1 MSTRQIQTDPP
12 ADPAILDISLIICT
26 RNRAAFLPAHLQ
38 SLTRLVTDTLQC
50 EIIIV
55 DNGSTDATGELLAVF
70 AIEHPGL
77 VRLVR
82 EDLPG
87 LARARN
93 AGYKA
98 ARGRRV
104 VFTDDDC
111 YPEPDFLEQI
121 VNALDTNGWDYMGGR
136 VNLFDPLDAPITIK
150 TDTEKFEIRAGSHIE
165 AGVIH
170 GANFSFKR
178 SVLESLGGFDARF
191 GAGAP
196 LISGEDMDII
206 ARASAAGYCGG
217 YDPRPIVAHHHRR
230 RDQRDIDKLNV
241 GYDVG
246 RGAYYAKMLLV
257 KEVRWI
263 YARHW
268 YWRFRMFTLS
278 GDVGRIYSETSGAA
292 RFLGSELLR
301 RCMAPF
307 R

>member
-1 MSTRQIQTDPP
+1 LTE
-12 ADPAILDISLIICT
+12 LI
-26 RNRAAFLPAHLQ
+26 
-38 SLTRLVTDTLQC
+38 TDTLQC

-55 DNGSTDATGELLAVF
+55 DNGSTDATGELLATF
-70 AIEHPGL
+70 ASTRPGL
-77 VRLVR
+77 VRLVH
-82 EDLPG
+82 ESLPG

-93 AGYKA
+93 TGYKA
-98 ARGRRV
+98 ALGRLV

-111 YPEPDFLEQI
+111 YPQPDFLEQI
-121 VNALDTNGWDYMGGR
+121 THALDTNGWDYMGGR

-165 AGVIH
+165 AGLIH

-178 SVLESLGGFDARF
+178 SVLEFLGGFDARF

-206 ARASAAGYCGG
+206 ARASVAGFCGG

-230 RDQRDIDKLNV
+230 RDQREIDKLNA

-246 RGAYYAKMLLV
+246 RGAYHAKMLLV
-257 KEVRWI
+257 KDARWI

-268 YWRFRMFTLS
+268 YWRFRIFALS
-278 GDVGRIYSETSGAA
+278 GKVGRIYREACGAT
-292 RFLGSELLR
+292 RFLFSELLL
-301 RCMAPF
+301 RCKAQF